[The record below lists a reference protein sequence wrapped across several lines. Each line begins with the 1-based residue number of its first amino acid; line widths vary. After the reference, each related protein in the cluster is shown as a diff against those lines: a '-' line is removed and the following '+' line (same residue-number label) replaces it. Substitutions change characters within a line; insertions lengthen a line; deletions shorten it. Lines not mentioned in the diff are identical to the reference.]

1 MNNTPKPSPMI
12 SLAGLEGSMAK
23 TALLL
28 SLCREGILRY
38 KSLSRTISALKILM
52 RRRKNFQ
59 GDFPAQKVAKV
70 SGRYFWSLGNP
81 GFPSAPCKLFQS
93 QMLQLAY
100 PHSGRS
106 GLQVVFFSVTKK
118 CSLHCEHCYEWD
130 ELHKEE
136 TLSPG
141 EIAAIVRKFQDLDVC
156 TFFFEGGEPLM
167 RLEELLPVFRDAA
180 KRSDCWIITS
190 GYRLAREKA
199 LALKE
204 AGLTGVLV
212 SLDHFDP
219 ALHNRFRGNDQAFHW
234 AARAVEYANEA
245 GLVTALSLCATRD
258 FSQEENLASY
268 MELARQ
274 WSVSFV
280 QILEPRA
287 KGRYTGRDV
296 ALSQAQQ
303 QMLEEIF
310 IRYNSSP
317 TYKDYPLIFY
327 PAYHQRRIG
336 CVGAGES
343 YLYIDSDGFVE
354 PCPFCGEKTA
364 HALQFPAEDLISLVR
379 HCGCLALADKNQAPH

>member
-1 MNNTPKPSPMI
+1 MI
-12 SLAGLEGSMAK
+12 SLTGLEGSMAK

-28 SLCREGILRY
+28 SLFREGILRY
-38 KSLSRTISALKILM
+38 KSLFRTISALKILM
-52 RRRKNFQ
+52 RRRKQFQ
-59 GDFPAQKVAKV
+59 GDFPPQKVAKV
-70 SGRYFWSLGNP
+70 GGRYFWSLGNP
-81 GFPSAPCKLFQS
+81 GFPSAACKLFQS
-93 QMLQLAY
+93 QMLQLAQ
-100 PHSGRS
+100 PHSSSS

-130 ELHKEE
+130 ALHREE
-136 TLSPG
+136 KLSQ
-141 EIAAIVRKFQDLDVC
+141 EDIAAIVRKFQDLGVC

-167 RLEELLPVFRDAA
+167 RLEELLPIFREAA

-190 GYRLAREKA
+190 GFRLGREKA
-199 LALKE
+199 NALKE

-212 SLDHFDP
+212 SLDHIDP
-219 ALHNRFRGNDQAFHW
+219 ELHNRFRGNGEAFQW

-258 FSQEENLASY
+258 FCREENLAGY

-274 WSVSFV
+274 WGVSFV

-287 KGRYTGRDV
+287 KGRYAGCDI

-303 QMLEEIF
+303 QMLEDIF
-310 IRYNSSP
+310 IHYNSGSGF
-317 TYKDYPLIFY
+317 KDYPLIFY
-327 PAYHQRRIG
+327 PAYHHRRIG

-354 PCPFCGEKTA
+354 PCPFCEEKTA
-364 HALQFPAEDLISLVR
+364 HALQFPAGDLISLLR
-379 HCGCLALADKNQAPH
+379 HCGCLAFTDKNQAPH